1 MNIASYIQ
9 RTFGTN
15 EPLPFEVKQHSFAKK
30 HIITNIGDV
39 EQNIYYLTSGI
50 VEAAMLKDS
59 DERIIDFFFPGQ
71 FFSAYTSFLTRKSAD
86 VYLLCLTDCSIE
98 AMPYQS
104 LSAAYKTSLITN
116 QLGRHLTETVYLART
131 QREKDF
137 LTKSAEQRY
146 IELLQNR
153 PEIIEQ
159 IPVNKVAKY
168 LGIHP
173 ESLSR
178 LRKEI
183 NA

>member
-1 MNIASYIQ
+1 MTIAAYIQ
-9 RTFGTN
+9 KTFNTT
-15 EPLPFEVKQHSFAKK
+15 EQLPFETHVMHFGKK
-30 HIITNIGDV
+30 DFITQLGSI
-39 EQNIYYLTSGI
+39 EQNIYYLTTGI
-50 VEAAMLKDS
+50 VEVGMLKEA

-71 FFSAYTSFLTRKSAD
+71 FFSAYTSFLTRKPAD
-86 VYLLCLTDCSIE
+86 VFIQCLSDCTVE
-98 AMPYQS
+98 AMRYDDLTEAYQ
-104 LSAAYKTSLITN
+104 TSLITN
-116 QLGRHLTETVYLART
+116 RLGRNLTETVYISRT

-137 LTKSAEQRY
+137 LTKSAEERY
-146 IELLQNR
+146 VKLLRNR

-183 NA
+183 IS

>member
-1 MNIASYIQ
+1 MNIATYIQ
-9 RTFGTN
+9 RTFGTS

-30 HIITNIGDV
+30 RIITNIGDV
-39 EQNIYYLTSGI
+39 EQNIYFLTSGI
-50 VEAAMLKDS
+50 VEVAMLKDG

-71 FFSAYTSFLTRKSAD
+71 FFSAYTSFLTRKAAD
-86 VYLLCLTDCSIE
+86 VYLLCLTDCTVE

-104 LSAAYKTSLITN
+104 LTDAYKTSLITN